1 MFIPDIRRIYDR
13 PWRNGCR
20 ANPSKIP
27 TRIDVAVRSETTVF
41 AHEAMLDALADIA
54 AARASPTG
62 IGRIDILDRN
72 ASSFGFVLDKQ
83 LKLTKGPAMESA
95 SHPLARLDAST
106 NVRQILHH
114 DFGDASSLGSFD
126 NGFAYFVV
134 NVADTPRL
142 LARDLP
148 QLLFC
153 ALAAVGLETATQGK
167 VSIAHIT
174 QSAAAKDLAQTD
186 GGEVVFAYIHAHHW
200 AGCNGGNLVVAFNGE
215 VEIPAPLAQHQL
227 SLLGL
232 PTLQDATL
240 MLAKAHWDGNAP
252 IQRVERNDFIL
263 EAIGACIEMHAGAVE
278 PDDWNILAD
287 APQCLL
293 RLVCCAYRVNG
304 VAGVGIGLAQSDK
317 AMRLLF
323 CYIKPDRCG
332 AHHRLSPLVS
342 RLVDQLWFVTMLI
355 IHMHRMVRVGQA
367 QFLPRLKS
375 RVSLRGN
382 L

>member
-1 MFIPDIRRIYDR
+1 MLAPDIRRIYDR
-13 PWRNGCR
+13 PWRNG

-27 TRIDVAVRSETTVF
+27 TRVDVAVRSETTVF

-62 IGRIDILDRN
+62 ISRIDILDRN
-72 ASSFGFVLDKQ
+72 ASSFGLVFDKR
-83 LKLTKGPAMESA
+83 LKLTKGPAMESGP
-95 SHPLARLDAST
+95 HPFARLDAST

-126 NGFAYFVV
+126 NGVAYFVV
-134 NVADTPRL
+134 NVADTLRL

-153 ALAAVGLETATQGK
+153 ALAAVGLETAQGK
-167 VSIAHIT
+167 VSVAYIT

-186 GGEVVFAYIHAHHW
+186 GGQVVFAHIHAHHR
-200 AGCNGGNLVVAFNGE
+200 AGCNRGNLAVAFNDE
-215 VEIPAPLAQHQL
+215 VEIPTPLAQHQF

-240 MLAKAHWDGNAP
+240 MLAKEHWDGDAP
-252 IQRVERNDFIL
+252 IQRVERNDFAF
-263 EAIGACIEMHAGAVE
+263 EAIGARIEMHAGAVE
-278 PDDWNILAD
+278 PDDWNILTD
-287 APQCLL
+287 APRCLL
-293 RLVCCAYRVNG
+293 CFVCLAYRLNG
-304 VAGVGIGLAQSDK
+304 VAGVGIGLAQSGK